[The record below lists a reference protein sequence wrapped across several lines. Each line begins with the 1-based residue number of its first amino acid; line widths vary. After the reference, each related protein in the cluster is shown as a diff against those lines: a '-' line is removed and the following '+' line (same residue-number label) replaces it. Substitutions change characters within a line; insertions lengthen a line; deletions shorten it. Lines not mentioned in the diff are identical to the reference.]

1 MATLSRPK
9 KIGLASV
16 LLIALVALG
25 GLSLARHA
33 QPEIERETRVFVL
46 EHRVTGHGLG
56 GRVPPEQIEVFSEVD
71 YPFVVTGTFA
81 VPRDLHASY
90 YRTRYLV
97 LPWGRYV
104 LSKDAFHA
112 V

>member
-9 KIGLASV
+9 KIGLAGTLLV
-16 LLIALVALG
+16 TLIALSGISV
-25 GLSLARHA
+25 ARHA
-33 QPEIERETRVFVL
+33 QSEIERETRAFVL
-46 EHRVTGHGLG
+46 EHGVTGRSLSGP
-56 GRVPPEQIEVFSEVD
+56 VAPEQIEVFSEIE

-97 LPWGRYV
+97 LPWGRHI
-104 LSKDAFHA
+104 LFKDAFHA

>member
-1 MATLSRPK
+1 MVNLSRSK
-9 KIGLASV
+9 KIGLAFV
-16 LLIALVALG
+16 LFIAVVVFV
-25 GLSLARHA
+25 GLFSARHA
-33 QPEIERETRVFVL
+33 QPEIEREISAFVL
-46 EHRVTGHGLG
+46 EHGVTGYSLS
-56 GRVPPEQIEVFSEVD
+56 GRVLPHQIKVFSEID
-71 YPFVVTGTFA
+71 YPFVVSVTFV

-104 LSKDAFHA
+104 LSKDASHA

>member
-9 KIGLASV
+9 KVGLASV

-33 QPEIERETRVFVL
+33 QPEIERETRAFVL
-46 EHRVTGHGLG
+46 EHRVTGNGLG

-81 VPRDLHASY
+81 VPRGLHASY

-97 LPWGRYV
+97 LPWGQYV

>member
-9 KIGLASV
+9 KIGLACA
-16 LLIALVALG
+16 LLAALV
-25 GLSLARHA
+25 GLCGFASARHA
-33 QPEIERETRVFVL
+33 QPEIERDTRAFVL
-46 EHRVTGHGLG
+46 AHGVTGHDLG
-56 GRVPPEQIEVFSEVD
+56 GRVLPEQIEVFSEVD
-71 YPFVVTGTFA
+71 FPFVVTSTFA